1 MNGGDVFVIIL
12 LGTIAV
18 TTTGIFLMMVVRA
31 VSRAWHHGKIDA
43 EKGRT

>member
-18 TTTGIFLMMVVRA
+18 TTTGIFLMMVVPA
-31 VSRAWHHGKIDA
+31 VSRAWHQGKIDA